1 MQAEDKKYIRVWEKF
16 SVSEI
21 ASQLMIIDD
30 LYGTCGKCKHL
41 GLNYTKDKVC
51 PQCGTKF
58 KYLATN
64 LKTSGDIAKV
74 LARIEKDGLDFILID
89 REDYN
94 QSKAKDAVKDLFK
107 TQE

>member
-1 MQAEDKKYIRVWEKF
+1 MQTEDKKYIRVWKKL
-16 SVSEI
+16 SVSEVS
-21 ASQLMIIDD
+21 SQLMIIDD

-41 GLNYTKDKVC
+41 GLNYTKDKSC
-51 PQCGTKF
+51 PACGTKF

-64 LKTSGDIAKV
+64 LKAPGDIAKV
-74 LARIEKDGLDFILID
+74 LARIEKENLDFILID

-107 TQE
+107 SSD